1 MGRPNQA
8 PGVPVCPPAL
18 ACVFSRCPVSRGRR
32 VEACLVVLV
41 FVVRIILCTGE
52 AEGAT
57 EAGGQALG
65 VVVLQL

>member
-32 VEACLVVLV
+32 VEARLVVLV